1 MSEKVF
7 TTEEREVWLKNK
19 IEYLA
24 DVFTSHFLF
33 FALTPFTKDRPSDLT
48 LKDILVRAFSTDN
61 ELKKNIASHML
72 QAGIT
77 QPEIDEIFVLFKANE
92 NEDGTEVESQMLEG
106 ENERKQSD
114 FLPKLAGLI
123 MAEAK
128 REGISGLEVL
138 DRAFAINSSSDKLKL
153 IAAFQTA
160 GLSWVESNR
169 TVKEISKRLAKPSSS
184 ESDDDSQT
192 GTGKSLPSGGW
203 DDNA

>member
-61 ELKKNIASHML
+61 ELKKNIAGHML

-77 QPEIDEIFVLFKANE
+77 QPEIDEIFALFGASKNE
-92 NEDGTEVESQMLEG
+92 
-106 ENERKQSD
+106 
-114 FLPKLAGLI
+114 
-123 MAEAK
+123 
-128 REGISGLEVL
+128 
-138 DRAFAINSSSDKLKL
+138 
-153 IAAFQTA
+153 
-160 GLSWVESNR
+160 
-169 TVKEISKRLAKPSSS
+169 SS
-184 ESDDDSQT
+184 EEVRNEGVAPNLS
-192 GTGKSLPSGGW
+192 GHPNIYPELGLGK
-203 DDNA
+203 D